1 VYVCVQ
7 TDGTDIWLTT
17 DPDAVVGDGPDG
29 INYLLD
35 VPLELHVKYW
45 KTVLNNTLTHTH
57 TSLLTKR
64 TMCR

>member
-1 VYVCVQ
+1 MQ

-17 DPDAVVGDGPDG
+17 DPDTVVGDGPDG

-45 KTVLNNTLTHTH
+45 KTVLNNTHSHTLT
-57 TSLLTKR
+57 R
-64 TMCR
+64 RC